1 MHLAFARAA
10 RVRTALTV
18 VGALAA
24 PASEGASLDGGRL
37 GQSGRAAAVET
48 EAGGRRHARGAPG
61 LAFEKHVPAVA
72 EQRVPTAANGGDCC
86 VAKWTVG
93 LAFEKGV
100 LLRPSASPGAHGLRA
115 WKPER
120 FPRPAAH
127 PAGREGRPIGE
138 GEAFLSSLVLPGLAQ
153 YRLGSRRWIAYAVA
167 EGVSAVAYG
176 VRRREAADA
185 RGAYRDLAWDAA
197 RRNVVGG
204 GARRDGG
211 FEYYEAMAHWD
222 ASGAW
227 DADPRRGGV
236 QPETD
241 PATHNGSIWVL
252 AAALHDVS
260 GDAPEQSPGFER
272 ALDYYRRHAH
282 GPAFLWDWRGTG
294 ERARFAGL
302 IRRSDSLFG
311 QARRALW
318 IVLANHLAS
327 ALDGFVSTRLAA
339 LPDRSL
345 GIVVSAPVR

>member
-10 RVRTALTV
+10 RARTALTV

-24 PASEGASLDGGRL
+24 PASAGASLDGGRL
-37 GQSGRAAAVET
+37 GQNGRAAVVET
-48 EAGGRRHARGAPG
+48 EAGGRRHAGGA
-61 LAFEKHVPAVA
+61 H
-72 EQRVPTAANGGDCC
+72 
-86 VAKWTVG
+86 G

-100 LLRPSASPGAHGLRA
+100 LLRPSASPGARGLRT
-115 WKPER
+115 WKPEPFR
-120 FPRPAAH
+120 RPVVGRDGRE
-127 PAGREGRPIGE
+127 GREGRPIGE

-167 EGVSAVAYG
+167 EGVFAVAYG
-176 VRRREAADA
+176 VRQRQAADA

-197 RRNVVGG
+197 RKDVVGRG
-204 GARRDGG
+204 SRRDGG

-241 PATHNGSIWVL
+241 PATHNGSIWAL

-294 ERARFAGL
+294 ERTRFAGL

-327 ALDGFVSTRLAA
+327 ALDGFVSARLAA
-339 LPDRSL
+339 LPDRGL
-345 GIVVSAPVR
+345 GIVISAPVR

>member
-10 RVRTALTV
+10 RARTALTV
-18 VGALAA
+18 VGVLAA
-24 PASEGASLDGGRL
+24 PASAADGLDGGRL
-37 GQSGRAAAVET
+37 GQSGR
-48 EAGGRRHARGAPG
+48 
-61 LAFEKHVPAVA
+61 LAERP
-72 EQRVPTAANGGDCC
+72 
-86 VAKWTVG
+86 VG

-100 LLRPSASPGAHGLRA
+100 RLRPSALPGGHGLRT
-115 WKPER
+115 WKPEPFR
-120 FPRPAAH
+120 RSAARQ
-127 PAGREGRPIGE
+127 AGRQGGPIGE

-167 EGVSAVAYG
+167 EGMFAVAYG
-176 VRRREAADA
+176 VRRREAVDA

-197 RRNVVGG
+197 RKDVAGG

-241 PATHNGSIWVL
+241 PATRNGSIWAL

-272 ALDYYRRHAH
+272 ALDYYRRHAY

-294 ERARFAGL
+294 ERTRFAGL

-327 ALDGFVSTRLAA
+327 ALDGFASARLAA
-339 LPDRSL
+339 LPDRGL
-345 GIVVSAPVR
+345 GIVVSAPGR